1 MVSKILAAASL
12 VALPTAVYAGLSTN
26 GTASTTDQP
35 NILVLLP
42 DEWRWDWAGF
52 DGNVE
57 TPIIHSLAKG
67 GVRFSH
73 AVTPTPLC
81 DPARASLALG
91 REVGASTINFHLA
104 PCNPIYTDPH
114 FQIWEEPMCT
124 TPQHSA
130 PLNRAHTSHNPH
142 RTTVSVRRDDGRRQL
157 ARSAA

>member
-26 GTASTTDQP
+26 GTTTTTTADQP
-35 NILVLLP
+35 NILILLP

-57 TPIIHSLAKG
+57 TPIINGLAAG

-91 REVGASTINFHLA
+91 REVRASATNFHL
-104 PCNPIYTDPH
+104 PP
-114 FQIWEEPMCT
+114 
-124 TPQHSA
+124 
-130 PLNRAHTSHNPH
+130 
-142 RTTVSVRRDDGRRQL
+142 
-157 ARSAA
+157 